1 MIKKIIKTYPAFWLY
16 VYGMGT
22 IFASCSSIKSS
33 IGDLPNDIK
42 REVLAYLPVEKI
54 AHDMRPLNSQWRS
67 PASNFLTQK
76 KYPTEITIPGMQQLF
91 MIDNMLKRIK
101 TFRIRHLIINIRD
114 RTVLPKQLDLTVDDF
129 RSLAQDEQASA
140 NSLAGLDS
148 LELDLSKS
156 KMKDAEMRLLAQM
169 PLSKTIR
176 LDLSCNFIGD
186 AGASALSEMHLPN
199 IINLDLR
206 KNIFWDHGA
215 IALSR
220 MDLSKINRLDLSYNF
235 IGDQG
240 GEAFSQMDLP
250 KITRLDL
257 SCNRIGRKGA
267 EALSQMKLPNI
278 TALYASGNALT
289 PSGVITLSQMDLP
302 KITEIYVGGN
312 SLGLNNADIQA
323 LHRDA
328 GLKHIHVITGT
339 IGHIFAATSRDIGYA
354 P

>member
-16 VYGMGT
+16 AYGMGA

-42 REVLAYLPVEKI
+42 REVLAYLPIEKI

-67 PASNFLTQK
+67 LASNFLTQK
-76 KYPTEITIPGMQQLF
+76 KYPTKITIPGMQQLF

-156 KMKDAEMRLLAQM
+156 KMKDAEMRPLAQM

-176 LDLSCNFIGD
+176 LDLSCDFIGD
-186 AGASALSEMHLPN
+186 AGAAAFSEMHLPN
-199 IINLDLR
+199 KKISLDLR
-206 KNIFWDHGA
+206 NNIFLDHGA

-220 MDLSKINRLDLSYNF
+220 MDLSKMNRLNLHYNF

-250 KITRLDL
+250 
-257 SCNRIGRKGA
+257 
-267 EALSQMKLPNI
+267 
-278 TALYASGNALT
+278 
-289 PSGVITLSQMDLP
+289 
-302 KITEIYVGGN
+302 
-312 SLGLNNADIQA
+312 
-323 LHRDA
+323 
-328 GLKHIHVITGT
+328 
-339 IGHIFAATSRDIGYA
+339 
-354 P
+354 